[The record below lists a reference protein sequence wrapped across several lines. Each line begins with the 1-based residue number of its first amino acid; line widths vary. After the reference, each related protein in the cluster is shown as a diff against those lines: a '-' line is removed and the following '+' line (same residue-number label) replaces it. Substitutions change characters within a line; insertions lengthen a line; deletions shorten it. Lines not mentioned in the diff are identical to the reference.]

1 MQSPIDQMAHVLNHE
16 RKVRSMF
23 KKTPHA
29 DRSPP
34 KETYKG
40 QELKRNYS
48 LRLGAFDA
56 FDCPSLRDGIRY
68 PYVGP
73 KPQCVG
79 ALKDK
84 KDNAAD

>member
-1 MQSPIDQMAHVLNHE
+1 MKSPIDQMAHVKNYE
-16 RKVRSMF
+16 QKVRKMF
-23 KKTPHA
+23 NGKPA
-29 DRSPP
+29 QERFIPRG
-34 KETYKG
+34 TYKG
-40 QELKRNYS
+40 EELRRDYS